1 MKRKETRASKPAP
14 TAARPSTMTRA
25 IRWLAR
31 LAAAV
36 VCFGPPLLLLLGFVP
51 TIEGPT
57 RTAGWGLQALLQEW
71 WGKSLITS
79 AWLGLGWLGYRALFR
94 SGKSAA

>member
-1 MKRKETRASKPAP
+1 MKRKETRASKPDPA
-14 TAARPSTMTRA
+14 AARSPAMTLA
-25 IRWLAR
+25 IWWLAR
-31 LAAAV
+31 LAGAA
-36 VCFGPPLLLLLGFVP
+36 VCFGPPVLLLLGFVP

-57 RTAGWGLQALLQEW
+57 RAAGWGLQALLQDW
-71 WGKSLITS
+71 WGKSLVTS

>member
-1 MKRKETRASKPAP
+1 
-14 TAARPSTMTRA
+14 MTIA

-31 LAAAV
+31 LAGAA
-36 VCFGPPLLLLLGFVP
+36 VCFGPPLLLLLGFEP
-51 TIEGPT
+51 AIEGPT

-71 WGKSLITS
+71 WGKSLVTS

>member
-1 MKRKETRASKPAP
+1 MNRKRTRAS
-14 TAARPSTMTRA
+14 TAAPGARSSAMTLT

-31 LAAAV
+31 LVGAV
-36 VCFGPPLLLLLGFVP
+36 VCFGPPLLLLSGLVP
-51 TIEGPT
+51 AIDGPT
-57 RTAGWGLQALLQEW
+57 RAAGWGLQALLQEW
-71 WGKSLITS
+71 WGKLLVTS